1 MNTSRL
7 SKLALLL
14 SLVILLAFCTKPT
27 KIDELVIELP
37 EGFSGE
43 VSIRTGVINAPPLK
57 TAGQAYV
64 VSVPSDGHVETSTIP
79 DDSVST
85 RFRNSGKGSIW
96 GYASS
101 FQKTGDGI
109 PVGGSIEFFVGT
121 KEQYEIQEAHK
132 HKSEFFRQRSEIR
145 VQ

>member
-1 MNTSRL
+1 MNRPRCF
-7 SKLALLL
+7 KLGLLL
-14 SLVILLAFCTKPT
+14 FFVILLVGCARRT
-27 KIDELVIELP
+27 KIVELVIELP

-43 VSIRTGVINAPPLK
+43 VSIRTGVPHASQLK
-57 TAGQAYV
+57 TEGQAYV

-79 DDSVST
+79 EEGIST
-85 RFRNSGKGSIW
+85 RFRNLATGRIW
-96 GYASS
+96 GYDSS
-101 FQKTGDGI
+101 LQKTGDGI

-132 HKSEFFRQRSEIR
+132 HKSEFHHHSEIR